1 MIDYEKLYNTNKSFQ
16 LYVDKNCKTYGW
28 TKEKAFK
35 DKIIQSYAD
44 YVLKDQP
51 KEVAYEKKSLHKIS
65 E

>member
-1 MIDYEKLYNTNKSFQ
+1 MIDYAKLYNTNKSFQ

-35 DKIIQSYAD
+35 DKIVQSYAD

-51 KEVAYEKKSLHKIS
+51 KEVEYEIKQNHGCC
-65 E
+65 

>member
-1 MIDYEKLYNTNKSFQ
+1 MINYEELYNTSKSFQ

-35 DKIIQSYAD
+35 DKIIQSYAE

-51 KEVAYEKKSLHKIS
+51 KEVEYEIKQNHGCC
-65 E
+65 